1 MNKFLLG
8 EESLD
13 DKGETRL
20 KYFLLEES
28 KYVEETSKNV
38 KCYGIEAQKITKD
51 NIEKNLVHDITTEKE
66 SAVSMVNIL
75 KNNKIMPIHLQDVIM
90 DML

>member
-1 MNKFLLG
+1 MSKFLLG

-13 DKGETRL
+13 DKGEIKL

-28 KYVEETSKNV
+28 KYVEETSENV